1 MMEAAI
7 EHEQFW
13 RACRLTLLERH
24 AAIAPDARRAWNRKI
39 TRRLVAAFPLS
50 SGLTLGFRQPREA
63 AFDPRPAVR
72 WLRRRGVRVVALSSI
87 GDDCDGGDHSAANAT
102 AGLAHALLIPLVGF
116 DDRGYRLGHGD
127 GLFRRLLATARPQP
141 LKIGIGYALAR
152 LPTTRPREDDA
163 PMDFIVTEAG
173 IQHVD
178 RDRLEIIDDLAETR
192 ALIAET
198 LRRRH
203 LLDAALSGIAGDSS
217 NSLLARPQYSSP
229 PCYAHELDP
238 FYRDA

>member
-1 MMEAAI
+1 MEAAI

-13 RACRLTLLERH
+13 RACRHTLLERH
-24 AAIAPDARRAWNRKI
+24 AAIAPDARRAWNRQI
-39 TRRLVAAFPLS
+39 THRLVAAFPLS

-63 AFDPRPAVR
+63 EFDSRPAVR
-72 WLRRRGVRVVALSSI
+72 WLRRRGVRVGALSSI
-87 GDDCDGGDHSAANAT
+87 GDGDDRSAANAA
-102 AGLAHALLIPLVGF
+102 AGLAHVLLIPLVGF

-127 GLFRRLLATARPQP
+127 GLFRRLLVTARPQP
-141 LKIGIGYALAR
+141 LKIGIGYTLAR
-152 LPTTRPREDDA
+152 LPTTRPNEDDV
-163 PMDFIVTEAG
+163 PMDFIVTETG
-173 IQHVD
+173 IHHVD
-178 RDRLEIIDDLAETR
+178 RGRLEIIEDLAEAC

-203 LLDAALSGIAGDSS
+203 LLDAALSDIADNSS